1 MSLYDGTNAPL
12 IKVYLDTGNR
22 TSGLFTL
29 GWSTLAP
36 TGTDVLGTYTPFTTL
51 TQMPTTDVKRIS
63 IRRGRTRE
71 DQQIQPGSLTMT
83 MDNTSG
89 SYDPEFSKSALITAA
104 SGNGTTVTYTSNN
117 NLKVGDVVTII
128 NLTATALNLNLQ
140 TVTSVSSTQFTVANS
155 ATGSCTGQLSAAYF
169 SGYVTPSVDSILVA
183 GTGIRVTGTITHGG
197 GPTEVNLFSG
207 FIEQIDKDLS
217 LEPVVTFTCVDGL
230 AMLGRMFTDIDTTGL
245 GDYTAISRI
254 LDSSGWNYGTAGS
267 SNNLYIVSKIK
278 SNDALSMIDPIVS
291 TQAGAMFYVSTS
303 GQATWL
309 NYGVFAPGSFAGGTV
324 RFVMTDT
331 RASSDVVEYDEI
343 SVIGGEKYM
352 ANSVTANNT
361 DPNGFVST
369 PTKFNQSSVIKYG
382 TFAKQ
387 VDTFYSTGNIAA
399 ITQQLAD
406 QFAFPRYRVDSIG
419 FECVGFSNDLW
430 YEILNA
436 DLGVAVQVVRNPI
449 YGSTLNYNCYV
460 QEMNHDIL
468 PNSWRMSLTLSP
480 GT

>member
-1 MSLYDGTNAPL
+1 MALYDGTNAPL

-29 GWSTLAP
+29 GFSTL
-36 TGTDVLGTYTPFTTL
+36 GGSDVLGTYTPFTTL
-51 TQMPTTDVKRIS
+51 TQFPITDVKRIN

-71 DQQIQPGSLTMT
+71 DQEIQPGSLILT

-89 SYDPEFSKSALITAA
+89 SYDSEFIKSGLITAA
-104 SGNGTTVTYTSNN
+104 SGNGTTVTYTSSND
-117 NLKVGDVVTII
+117 LKVGDIVTII

-140 TVTSVSSTQFTVANS
+140 TVTSRTSTQFTVSNS
-155 ATGSCTGQLSAAYF
+155 ATGSCSGQTTAGYF
-169 SGYVTPSVDSILVA
+169 SGYITNNLASILVA

-217 LEPVVTFTCVDGL
+217 LEPIVTFTCVDGL
-230 AMLGRMFTDIDTTGL
+230 AMLSKMFTNVDTTAL

-254 LDSSGWNYGTAGS
+254 LDSAGWNYGTAGS
-267 SNNLYIVSKIK
+267 GNNLYIVSKLPTG
-278 SNDALSMIDPIVS
+278 DALTMLGPIVS
-291 TQAGAMFYVSTS
+291 SQARAMFYVDTS

-309 NYGVFAPGSFAGGTV
+309 NYGVFAPGSFAGKTI
-324 RFVMTDT
+324 RFVMTDS
-331 RASSDVVEYDEI
+331 RASNDVIEYDDI

-352 ANSVTANNT
+352 INTVTATNT
-361 DPNGFVST
+361 DPNGVVTTS
-369 PTKFNQSSVIKYG
+369 TKFNSTGVARFG

-387 VDTFYSTGNIAA
+387 VDLFYSGGNSPT

-406 QFAFPRYRVDSIG
+406 QFANPLYRVDSIG
-419 FECVGFSNDLW
+419 FECVGFSNNLW
-430 YEILNA
+430 YEILNS
-436 DLGVAVQVVRNPI
+436 DLGVAVQVSRTPI

-460 QEMNHDIL
+460 QQMNHDIL

>member
-1 MSLYDGTNAPL
+1 MALYDGTNAPL

-22 TSGLFTL
+22 NSGLFTL

-36 TGTDVLGTYTPFTTL
+36 TGTDVLGSYTPFTTL

-71 DQQIQPGSLTMT
+71 DQQIQPGTMTLT

-89 SYDPEFSKSALITAA
+89 SYDPEFVKSGTVTAA

-117 NLKVGDVVTII
+117 TLKVGDIVTV
-128 NLTATALNLNLQ
+128 LFLSVSALNLKLQ
-140 TVTSVSSTQFTVANS
+140 TVTSATSTQFTVSNS
-155 ATGSCTGQLSAAYF
+155 ATGSCTGQAGQF
-169 SGYVTPSVDSILVA
+169 DSGYVTTNVESMLVA
-183 GTGIRVTGTITHGG
+183 GTGIRVTGTITYGG
-197 GPTEVNLFSG
+197 GPVEVPLFSG

-230 AMLGRMFTDIDTTGL
+230 AMLGKMFTSIDTNTL

-254 LDSSGWNYGTAGS
+254 LDSAGWNFGTAGS
-267 SNNLYIVSKIK
+267 SNNLYIVSAIK
-278 SNDALSMIDPIVS
+278 PNDALSMIDPIVS
-291 TQAGAMFYVSTS
+291 SQPGSMFYVDTS

-309 NYGVFAPGSFAGGTV
+309 NYGVFDSGSFAGKTV
-324 RFVMTDT
+324 SFVMTDT
-331 RASSDVVEYDEI
+331 RASSDVIEYDEI
-343 SVIGGEKYM
+343 SVTGGEKYRI
-352 ANSVTANNT
+352 NSVTSTNT
-361 DPNGFVST
+361 DPNGVVST
-369 PTKFNQSSVIKYG
+369 VTKFNQSSVAKYG
-382 TFAKQ
+382 TFARQ
-387 VDTFYSTGNIAA
+387 INLFYSSGNSPT

-406 QFAFPRYRVDSIG
+406 WFAFPLYRVDSIG
-419 FECVGFSNDLW
+419 FECVGFSSDLW
-430 YEILNA
+430 YRILYA
-436 DLGVAVQVVRNPI
+436 DLGSAVQVVRNPI

-468 PNSWRMSLTLSP
+468 PDSWRMSLTLSP

>member
-1 MSLYDGTNAPL
+1 MALYDGTNAPL

-22 TSGLFTL
+22 NSGLFTL

-36 TGTDVLGTYTPFTTL
+36 TGTDVLGSYTPFSTL

-71 DQQIQPGSLTMT
+71 DQQIQPGTLTMT

-89 SYDPEFSKSALITAA
+89 SYDPEFVKSGTVTAA
-104 SGNGTTVTYTSNN
+104 SGSGGTVTYTSNN
-117 NLKVGDVVTII
+117 TLKVGDIVTII
-128 NLTATALNLNLQ
+128 SLSVSGLNLRLQ
-140 TVTSVSSTQFTVANS
+140 TVTSATSTQFTVSNS
-155 ATGSCTGQLSAAYF
+155 ATGSCTGQAGAYY
-169 SGYVTPSVDSILVA
+169 SGYVTANVDSMLVA
-183 GTGIRVTGTITHGG
+183 GTGVRVTGTITYGG
-197 GPTEVNLFSG
+197 GPVEVPLFSG

-217 LEPVVTFTCVDGL
+217 LEPTVTFTCVDGL
-230 AMLGRMFTDIDTTGL
+230 AMLGKMFTSINTSGL

-254 LDSSGWNYGTAGS
+254 LDSAGWNFGTAGS
-267 SNNLYIVSKIK
+267 SNNLYIVSAIEP
-278 SNDALSMIDPIVS
+278 NDALSMIDPIVS

-303 GQATWL
+303 GEATWL
-309 NYGVFAPGSFAGGTV
+309 NYGVFAPGSFAGKTV

-343 SVIGGEKYM
+343 SVIGGEKYRI
-352 ANSVTANNT
+352 NTVTSKNT

-369 PTKFNQSSVIKYG
+369 ITKFNQSSVARYG
-382 TFAKQ
+382 PFAKQ
-387 VDTFYSTGNIAA
+387 IDLFYSTGNSPT

-406 QFAFPRYRVDSIG
+406 QFAYSEYRVDNIG
-419 FECVGFSNDLW
+419 FECVGFSSNLW